1 MRKLA
6 VVLLMLTLG
15 AAGCGSSQD
24 ETAAPAASASVSRD
38 EMGVKF
44 AQCMREHG
52 IDMPDPEPGKGPMIR
67 MTGGPGGEE
76 KMNKAMEACRQY
88 NPMPE
93 NGRGDAQSDER
104 NRAFAKC
111 MRDNGVEAFPDPEP
125 GQVGVRIDRSVAED
139 PDFDNA
145 QQKCQSTLAGGRG

>member
-1 MRKLA
+1 MRRLA
-6 VVLLMLTLG
+6 VLLVAIALA
-15 AAGCGSSQD
+15 AAGCGD
-24 ETAAPAASASVSRD
+24 AAQQQPTTSASRD
-38 EMGVKF
+38 EKGVKF

-52 IDMPDPEPGKGPMIR
+52 VDVPDPEPGKGPMIR
-67 MTGGPGGEE
+67 MTGGPEGEE

-93 NGRGDAQSDER
+93 NGRGDTQSDAR

-125 GQVGVRIDRSVAED
+125 GQVGVRIDGKVAED
-139 PDFDNA
+139 PDFDKA
-145 QQKCQSTLAGGRG
+145 QQQCQATLAGGRG